1 MDYDLIAKLMFG
13 LYALIILAGGIIAVA
28 SGSLVR
34 ALVGLVL
41 TFFGV
46 AGMYLL
52 MAAPFMALMQLLI
65 YVGAVVVIMFFAVM
79 LTGGAEKGGSESSR
93 ESGEESTGKLLGA
106 KLRRLVPALVGALV
120 PAGILAWVC
129 ITYPPASERVPEEVD
144 VGVLG
149 EALLGDY
156 VLAFELISVVLF
168 VAMAGAV
175 LLGFERRRAGRATP
189 EESGE
194 ESGDASGE
202 GSSHG

>member
-1 MDYDLIAKLMFG
+1 MTFDYDLIAKLMFG

-79 LTGGAEKGGSESSR
+79 LTGGAEKGDNAGSGESS
-93 ESGEESTGKLLGA
+93 GDGCGNQTGA

-129 ITYPPASERVPEEVD
+129 ITYPPASERVPKEVD

-175 LLGFERRRAGRATP
+175 LLGFERRRAGRASM
-189 EESGE
+189 EELGEDSGG
-194 ESGDASGE
+194 ESSDG
-202 GSSHG
+202 